1 MTQPIDELVAAAE
14 LGEEARLFLESDLGQ
29 CVLGLANQQVMAA
42 QLDLETVSPLETEK
56 IRQLQ
61 NQARLGRQFEQWLRE
76 LLHDGENAME
86 IFKSTKD
93 EQ

>member
-1 MTQPIDELVAAAE
+1 MTQPIDELVASAE
-14 LGEEARLFLESDLGQ
+14 LGEESRLFLESDLGK
-29 CVLGLANQQVMAA
+29 CILGLANQQVMAA
-42 QLDLETVSPLETEK
+42 QLDLEIVSPLETEK

-76 LLHDGENAME
+76 LLHDGENAMQ